1 MSVPRAPY
9 DPRGVFR
16 INLPHFEIGP
26 RARAVG
32 TYISGTLFTLSF
44 FLMIDAATVSKY
56 SRPPPDAPYDTVPV
70 HVAFVD
76 WIPAICST
84 LGFLVT
90 SLLDKSHLH
99 AALSGDS
106 WGTDGPAAW
115 RARVVLFIGVAL
127 MAGGLAGSL
136 TVLILKY
143 IVNGY
148 TEYIYY
154 GAANVGMNA
163 GIMLSGIIL
172 WVSQSGSDEYEYQLT
187 V

>member
-1 MSVPRAPY
+1 MSIPRSQY
-9 DPRGVFR
+9 DPRSVFR
-16 INLPHFEIGP
+16 FNLPKLDVGP
-26 RARAVG
+26 KVRQVG
-32 TYISGTLFTLSF
+32 TYLSGALH
-44 FLMIDAATVSKY
+44 AK
-56 SRPPPDAPYDTVPV
+56 PPPDAPYDTVPV
-70 HVAFVD
+70 HITFVD

-90 SLLDKSHLH
+90 SLLDKSHLNS
-99 AALSGDS
+99 AFSGDA
-106 WGTDGPAAW
+106 WGSEGPAAW

-143 IVNGY
+143 IVPDF
-148 TEYIYY
+148 TSFLYY
-154 GAANVGMNA
+154 GGANVGMNA
-163 GIMLSGIIL
+163 GIMMSAMIL